1 LSLEDLVEL
10 KTQGVSKE
18 YADALLLL
26 FPDADA
32 GDLGECHDAG
42 VTVAYAREVT
52 ALLGD
57 VEISELGELHE
68 NGVAV
73 EYLAALC
80 ARFPD
85 LDASQAIEAA
95 ESGIDLADLSLGDDT
110 LAPRPGARDENGP
123 AGRAA
128 TPQDASPP
136 SA

>member
-32 GDLGECHDAG
+32 GALEECHHAG
-42 VTVAYAREVT
+42 VSAAYAREVA
-52 ALLGD
+52 ALLED
-57 VEISELGELHE
+57 VEISELTELHE
-68 NGVAV
+68 HGVAV
-73 EYLAALC
+73 EYLAALG

-85 LDASQAIEAA
+85 IDASQAIEAV
-95 ESGIDLADLSLGDDT
+95 ESGIDLADLSLGDDD
-110 LAPRPGARDENGP
+110 LAPQQGAPDENGP
-123 AGRAA
+123 AGRPVA
-128 TPQDASPP
+128 TQDASPH